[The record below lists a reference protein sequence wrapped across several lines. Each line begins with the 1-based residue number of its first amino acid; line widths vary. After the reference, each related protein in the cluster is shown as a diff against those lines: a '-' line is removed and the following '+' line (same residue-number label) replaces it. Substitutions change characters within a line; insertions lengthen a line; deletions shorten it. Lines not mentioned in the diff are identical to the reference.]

1 MIDLTKYSLKAP
13 ITKKECAN
21 IYWHGN
27 KASGANRWF
36 DKSIQLLCQSNG
48 KLGYVGEHSMADGMP
63 AVALCDLIKQ
73 LEYQSLKKEC
83 QRNEDVSSLSL
94 PFIQNI
100 FEDAISTINGDDIN
114 VVESSLNKGTQTNDI
129 E

>member
-1 MIDLTKYSLKAP
+1 M
-13 ITKKECAN
+13 
-21 IYWHGN
+21 
-27 KASGANRWF
+27 
-36 DKSIQLLCQSNG
+36 QLLCQANG
-48 KLGYVGEHSMADGMP
+48 KLGFMFEHSMADGMP
-63 AVALCDLIKQ
+63 VVALCDLIKQ